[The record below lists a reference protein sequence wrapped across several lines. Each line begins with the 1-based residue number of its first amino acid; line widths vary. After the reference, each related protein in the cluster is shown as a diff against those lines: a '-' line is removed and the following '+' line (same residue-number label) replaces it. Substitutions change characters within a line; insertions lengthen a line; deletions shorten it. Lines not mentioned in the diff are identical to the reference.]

1 VRIALTSIYVEDPV
15 GKAYAF
21 YTEVLG
27 FVPKLFVPEAEL
39 VILASPEDPEGT
51 ALLLEPNTHP
61 VAEIYQQG
69 LFELDVPAIIFSVA
83 DIAAE
88 YDRLTGLGVLFRSE
102 PARNETGVSTVFED
116 TCGNLIELYQPL

>member
-1 VRIALTSIYVEDPV
+1 MRIALTSIYVEDPV

-27 FVPKLFVPEAEL
+27 FIPRLFVPEAEL
-39 VILASPEDPEGT
+39 VILASAEDPDGT
-51 ALLLEPNTHP
+51 ALLLEPNSHP
-61 VAEIYQQG
+61 VAKQYQEA
-69 LFELDVPAIIFSVA
+69 LFELDVPAIIFSVD

-88 YDRLTGLGVLFRSE
+88 YDRLTEAGVLFRAE

-116 TCGNLIELYQPL
+116 TCGNLIELFQPL